1 MRINE
6 DFIKEKVLD
15 DCVLVPT
22 KFEYQNGVFHLNET
36 AEMIFN
42 LLSEEKDRD
51 EIVAALCEEY
61 DTDQKTAEV
70 YADEYIAQLRE
81 AGILIDD

>member
-6 DFIKEKVLD
+6 DFIKEKVGD

-22 KFEYQNGVFHLNET
+22 DDGYQNGIFNLNET
-36 AEMIFN
+36 AERIYD
-42 LLSEEKDRD
+42 LLCEENDRD
-51 EIVAALCEEY
+51 EIVAILCEEY
-61 DTDQKTAEV
+61 DTDQKTAEK
-70 YADEYIAQLRE
+70 YTDEYIAQLRE